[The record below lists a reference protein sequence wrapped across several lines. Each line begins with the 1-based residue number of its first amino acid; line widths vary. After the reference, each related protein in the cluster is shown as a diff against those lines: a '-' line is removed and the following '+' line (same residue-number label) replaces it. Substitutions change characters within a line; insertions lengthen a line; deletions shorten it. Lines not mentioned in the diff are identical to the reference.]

1 MMDLKQK
8 IDQLRE
14 EFKMVNMNNSRV
26 MDIIDTLYQENQE
39 LKRMMAMKFKDIDD
53 EQ

>member
-1 MMDLKQK
+1 MDIKQQ

-14 EFKMVNMNNSRV
+14 EFKMANMNNSRV
-26 MDIIDTLYQENQE
+26 MQIIDTLYAENQE
-39 LKRMMAMKFKDIDD
+39 LKRLMTMKFKDIDD